1 MPATGYE
8 EATMVTDDFARLGL
22 AYDASRVHQN
32 LSVAVLV
39 EEAVKRGE
47 GVLSDTG
54 SLCVTT
60 GKYTGRSPKDRFI
73 VDTDD
78 VHSRIAWGDVN
89 VPISRENYEKIR
101 DGIVGYLNERDL
113 FVMQMVAG
121 AERPHS
127 RNFEVVC
134 ELASQALFVRQLLIR
149 PTAAEASRYSP
160 NFMVLAAPGYKCD
173 PATCGTN
180 SEAAVVINFEERVI
194 LVCGTSYSGEIKKS
208 VFSVMNYLLPVEDDV
223 LPMHCSCNM
232 NPHSRGTTVLFG
244 LSGTGKTTLSAAKGR
259 KLIGDDEHGW
269 SANHVFNIEGGCY
282 AKTINITPENEPQIF
297 SAIRFGSVSENV
309 VVDPANRKPDYED
322 VSLTENGRVAYPVE
336 FIPDAVLDGVA
347 TRVPDVVIF
356 LTADAFGVLPPIS
369 KLSTNAAMYHFLT
382 GFTSKVAGTER
393 GITEPQPTFS
403 ALFGE
408 PFMPLD
414 PNVYARMLGERIE
427 RGGTRVYLVNTGWTG
442 GPYGV
447 GHRMKLSLTRK
458 MVNAAMSGMIEA
470 GGFTHDERFGVE
482 VPNLCLGVSR
492 KILNPRNTWKDQ
504 AAYDEQAEKLAAMF
518 EENARTRHP
527 DMADAVREAGP
538 HPLNR

>member
-1 MPATGYE
+1 M
-8 EATMVTDDFARLGL
+8 
-22 AYDASRVHQN
+22 
-32 LSVAVLV
+32 
-39 EEAVKRGE
+39 
-47 GVLSDTG
+47 
-54 SLCVTT
+54 
-60 GKYTGRSPKDRFI
+60 
-73 VDTDD
+73 
-78 VHSRIAWGDVN
+78 
-89 VPISRENYEKIR
+89 
-101 DGIVGYLNERDL
+101 
-113 FVMQMVAG
+113 
-121 AERPHS
+121 
-127 RNFEVVC
+127 
-134 ELASQALFVRQLLIR
+134 
-149 PTAAEASRYSP
+149 
-160 NFMVLAAPGYKCD
+160 
-173 PATCGTN
+173 
-180 SEAAVVINFEERVI
+180 
-194 LVCGTSYSGEIKKS
+194 CGTSYSGEIKKS

>member
-1 MPATGYE
+1 
-8 EATMVTDDFARLGL
+8 MVTDDFARLGL
-22 AYDASRVHQN
+22 AYDESRVHVNQHAAI
-32 LSVAVLV
+32 LI
-39 EEAVKRGE
+39 EEAVRRGE
-47 GVLSDTG
+47 GVLSSSG

-60 GKYTGRSPKDRFI
+60 GNYTGRSPRDRFI

-78 VHSRIAWGDVN
+78 VHERIAWGEVN
-89 VPISRENYEKIR
+89 VPLSAENYERIR
-101 DGIVGYLNERDL
+101 DGIVSYLNERDL
-113 FVMQMVAG
+113 FVMQTIAG

-134 ELASQALFVRQLLIR
+134 EFASQALFVHELLIR
-149 PTAAEASRYSP
+149 PTSAELSRYAP
-160 NFMVLAAPGYKCD
+160 NFMVLAAPGYRVD
-173 PATCGTN
+173 PKSCGTN
-180 SEAAVVINFEERVI
+180 SEAAVVINFQERTI
-194 LVCGTSYSGEIKKS
+194 LVCGTSYSGEIKKA

-232 NPHSRGTTVLFG
+232 NPRSRGTTVLFG
-244 LSGTGKTTLSAAKGR
+244 LSGTGKTTLSAVKGR

-282 AKTINITPENEPQIF
+282 AKTAGITPEKEPQIF
-297 SAIRFGSVSENV
+297 SAIRFGSICENV
-309 VVDPANRKPDYED
+309 VIDPETRHPDYDD

-336 FIPDAVLDGVA
+336 YIPDAVPDGVA

-393 GITEPQPTFS
+393 GVTEPQPTFS
-403 ALFGE
+403 SLFGE
-408 PFMPLD
+408 PFMPLN

-458 MVNAAMSGMIEA
+458 MVSAAMSGMIEA

-482 VPNLCLGVSR
+482 VPNLCFGVSH
-492 KILNPRNTWKDQ
+492 KLLNPRSTWKDPE
-504 AAYDEQAEKLAAMF
+504 AYDEQAERLAAMF

-527 DMADAVREAGP
+527 DMTDEVREAGP
-538 HPLNR
+538 HPLNG

>member
-1 MPATGYE
+1 
-8 EATMVTDDFARLGL
+8 MVTDDFARLGL

-160 NFMVLAAPGYKCD
+160 NFMVLAAHGYKCD

-282 AKTINITPENEPQIF
+282 AKCEGLDEFHEPEIF
-297 SAIRFGSVSENV
+297 NAVRFG
-309 VVDPANRKPDYED
+309 A
-322 VSLTENGRVAYPVE
+322 
-336 FIPDAVLDGVA
+336 I
-347 TRVPDVVIF
+347 
-356 LTADAFGVLPPIS
+356 
-369 KLSTNAAMYHFLT
+369 
-382 GFTSKVAGTER
+382 
-393 GITEPQPTFS
+393 
-403 ALFGE
+403 
-408 PFMPLD
+408 
-414 PNVYARMLGERIE
+414 
-427 RGGTRVYLVNTGWTG
+427 
-442 GPYGV
+442 
-447 GHRMKLSLTRK
+447 
-458 MVNAAMSGMIEA
+458 
-470 GGFTHDERFGVE
+470 
-482 VPNLCLGVSR
+482 
-492 KILNPRNTWKDQ
+492 
-504 AAYDEQAEKLAAMF
+504 
-518 EENARTRHP
+518 
-527 DMADAVREAGP
+527 
-538 HPLNR
+538 

>member
-1 MPATGYE
+1 
-8 EATMVTDDFARLGL
+8 MVTDDFARLGL

-47 GVLSDTG
+47 AVLSETG

-89 VPISRENYEKIR
+89 VPISRENYERIR

-160 NFMVLAAPGYKCD
+160 NFMLLAAPGYKCD
-173 PATCGTN
+173 PAACGTN

-269 SANHVFNIEGGCY
+269 SADHVFNIEGGCY

-309 VVDPANRKPDYED
+309 VVDPATRKPDYED

-369 KLSTNAAMYHFLT
+369 KLTTNAAMYHFLT

-527 DMADAVREAGP
+527 DMADEVREAGP
-538 HPLNR
+538 HPLGR

>member
-297 SAIRFGSVSENV
+297 SAIHFGSVSENV

>member
-1 MPATGYE
+1 MPAIGCE